1 MNESEKTFEEF
12 IESYLISEEGG
23 WTKATDAGLRSE
35 ESRSMNLDIVTLTD
49 FVKATQPM
57 AWKRFERM
65 CTINPVRQF
74 YKSFENAVTQD
85 GLISVLR
92 YGFKHRGVS
101 FRVCYFKPESE
112 LNDLAVENYKK
123 NVCQCIRQWHYSE
136 QNQNSIDMLL
146 AVNGIPVIAI
156 ELKNQLTGQSVD
168 DAKKQW
174 AYNRNPKEPVFGFNK
189 RILAYFA
196 CDLYDVYMTTR
207 LEGPVTNFLPFNQG
221 SNGAGKDGGAGN
233 PPNPTG
239 GYVTS
244 YFWENVLQKDKLLD
258 ILQKFISYEKTEKK
272 EVMPDG
278 STNIKRTEKIIF
290 PRYHQL
296 DVVRELVDHV
306 RKNGP
311 GHNYLIQ
318 HSAGSGKS
326 NSIAWTAY
334 RMASLHND
342 NNEAVYD
349 SVVVVTDRRV
359 LDQQLQA
366 TISSFDHTL
375 GSVETIDDKKSSKD
389 LLEAINKGKRI
400 IVTTLQKF
408 PVIYEQVNSAVG
420 KHYAIIVDEAHSS
433 QTGQSAM
440 KLKAALADVSDA
452 LEEYAELEQKAVE
465 EVEAKDILVQDM
477 LSQGKHRNLSFFA
490 FTATPKGKTLEIFGE
505 PQPDGSFHPFH
516 IYSMRQAIEEGFILD
531 VLANYT
537 TYKMCYQIA
546 KNVPDNPDV
555 PTSKAVRTI
564 RRYEELHPH
573 NLAQKA
579 AIIVETFREVT
590 KHKIGGLGKMMVV
603 TASRLAAVRY
613 YHEIKRYLEQN
624 DYDDVEIMIAF
635 SGSLKDPDD
644 PESPEYTES
653 SMNVDSNGNR
663 VKESQTKSV
672 FHDEGDILI
681 VAEKYQT
688 GFDEPLLHTMIVDK
702 ELRDVKAVQTLSRL
716 NRTYPG
722 KVDTYVLDF
731 VNDVDRIREAFQQFY
746 QETSLD
752 EEINFDLIY
761 TTQKILRDF
770 HVYTEEDIEAV
781 SQIYFDPDVRKAN
794 ATQGKISNILKPV
807 ADKYNELNQEQR
819 YQFRRETR
827 AFVKWYNY
835 ISQITRMFDK
845 DLHKEYILCSYLAKL
860 LPADKTQPFDLDNRV
875 KLEYYRLEKTYEGAI
890 ELEATPGSW
899 KPTQPK
905 RAGGQKDR
913 LSPLD
918 EIIARINE
926 EFFGDFTDAD
936 RVMVDTLYTKMK
948 KDSKVKKAAKSND
961 RQVYERSIFP
971 GIFDTTAQQAYME
984 NTEAYEQLFLDAEKY
999 RIIQQALAERLY
1011 RELHG
1016 KDSQ

>member
-1 MNESEKTFEEF
+1 MNESERIFEEF

-23 WTKATDAGLRSE
+23 WTKATDAGLHSE
-35 ESRSMNLDIVTLTD
+35 ENRGMNLDIGTLTD
-49 FVKATQPM
+49 FVKSTQPM

-92 YGFKHRGVS
+92 YGFKHRGIS

-112 LNDLAVENYKK
+112 LNDLAVANYQK

-136 QNQNSIDMLL
+136 QNKNSIDMLL

-174 AYNRNPKEPVFGFNK
+174 AYNRNPKEPAFGFNK

-207 LEGPVTNFLPFNQG
+207 LEGPVTTFLPFNQG
-221 SNGAGKDGGAGN
+221 SNGAGRDGGAGN
-233 PPNPTG
+233 PQNTTG

-244 YFWENVLQKDKLLD
+244 YFWENVLQKDKLMD

-272 EVMPDG
+272 EIMPDG
-278 STNIKRTEKIIF
+278 STNIKKTEKIIF

-296 DVVRELVDHV
+296 DVVRELVRHV
-306 RKNGP
+306 RENGP

-334 RMASLHND
+334 RMASLHD
-342 NNEAVYD
+342 SSNEAVYD
-349 SVVVVTDRRV
+349 SVIVVTDRRV

-389 LLEAINKGKRI
+389 LLNAINKGKRV
-400 IVTTLQKF
+400 IVTTIQKF
-408 PVIYEQVNSAVG
+408 PVIYEQVQSAVG

-452 LEEYAELEQKAVE
+452 LEEYAELEQKAVDDI
-465 EVEAKDILVQDM
+465 EANDILVQDM
-477 LSQGKHRNLSFFA
+477 LSQGKHKNLSFFA

-579 AIIVETFREVT
+579 AIIVETFRDVT

-624 DYDDVEIMIAF
+624 DYEDIEIMIAF

-644 PESPEYTES
+644 PNGPEYTES

-702 ELRDVKAVQTLSRL
+702 ELRNVKAVQTLSRL

-722 KVDTYVLDF
+722 KVDTYILDF

-761 TTQKILRDF
+761 TTQKILYDF
-770 HVYTEEDIEAV
+770 KVYSEKDIEAV

-794 ATQGKISNILKPV
+794 ATQGKISNILKAV
-807 ADKYNELNQEQR
+807 ADKYNQLNQEQR
-819 YQFRRETR
+819 YQFRREVR

-835 ISQITRMFDK
+835 ISQIARMFDK

-860 LPADKTQPFDLDNRV
+860 LPPDKTQPFDLDNRV

-905 RAGGQKDR
+905 HAGGQKDR

-918 EIIARINE
+918 EIVARINE

-936 RVMVDTLYTKMK
+936 RVMVDTLYTKMR
-948 KDSKVKKAAKSND
+948 KDAKVKKAAKSND

-1011 RELHG
+1011 RELHVS
-1016 KDSQ
+1016 KD